1 MGYHVLQIYQSRR
14 VYQNQQQTQA
24 IIYYSD
30 FFIAL
35 FHYIHVGPIIFNQR
49 HSDELHKMDLLGPD

>member
-30 FFIAL
+30 FFYCTVL
-35 FHYIHVGPIIFNQR
+35 L
-49 HSDELHKMDLLGPD
+49 HSCRPDDF